1 MQPITDRLMGVLGP
15 PAHVEDPAPFL
26 AELERVAKAYTAE
39 CQELAGHMVLVA
51 TKQTWWP
58 SLGVIADALNAA
70 QDRLFA
76 KRHDAGPKYPDWTP
90 SRLANANRI
99 IRSPMGQQAA
109 KEGWIGALWD
119 FCRVEERLP
128 SAASE
133 IARCKRISREADE
146 KAQEVYRGEGGACS
160 AALLRLCQSREERQR
175 QFAEIANSYRA
186 ESLTDRSLQMAGE
199 AQ

>member
-1 MQPITDRLMGVLGP
+1 MQPITDRLLGVYGQP
-15 PAHVEDPAPFL
+15 QNGDPEAFM
-26 AELERVAKAYTAE
+26 AEVDRIAKAYSAE
-39 CQELAGHMVLVA
+39 CQDLAGDMVIAA
-51 TKQTWWP
+51 TKQSWWP
-58 SLGVIADALNAA
+58 SPGIIADALNAA
-70 QDRLFA
+70 QDRLFS

-90 SRLANANRI
+90 GSIGNANRL

-186 ESLTDRSLQMAGE
+186 ESLTDRSRQMAGE